1 MAISLPYI
9 HLTSQSTKVLIH
21 LFSTRLLLM
30 NVSSME
36 EACFCDALKTSSYK
50 QLQTWA
56 ASEYVTSL
64 GKCSH
69 TLPNPE
75 PSNPLS

>member
-1 MAISLPYI
+1 
-9 HLTSQSTKVLIH
+9 
-21 LFSTRLLLM
+21 M

-56 ASEYVTSL
+56 VSEYVTSL